1 MSHGNA
7 EGRLMRTMNIILGGF
22 VLLAVC
28 FGVARLV
35 GSHIAAATGTTV
47 KIFITIW
54 FVVAAVNMWI
64 GVARAGYSFTEEF
77 PIFLL
82 IFLLPVVAAIF
93 IKGKFF

>member
-1 MSHGNA
+1 
-7 EGRLMRTMNIILGGF
+7 MRTAIIILGGF
-22 VLLAVC
+22 VLLTVC

-35 GSHIAAATGTTV
+35 GSNVAAATGTAV
-47 KIFITIW
+47 KIFMTIW

-82 IFLLPVVAAIF
+82 IFLLPAAAAIL
-93 IKGKFF
+93 IKWKVS